1 VKEAVH
7 NIIKHSGASKVNI
20 NIACDEELI
29 ISVSDNGK
37 GMQTDEN
44 NNMGNGLKNMKHR
57 IQQLNGKF
65 FIQNNEG
72 FTLTFEIP
80 YKSAL

>member
-1 VKEAVH
+1 MATL
-7 NIIKHSGASKVNI
+7 HSDALHIQVGSGYRPSANEEFM
-20 NIACDEELI
+20 NDEQLAYF
-29 ISVSDNGK
+29 
-37 GMQTDEN
+37 EN
-44 NNMGNGLKNMKHR
+44 Q